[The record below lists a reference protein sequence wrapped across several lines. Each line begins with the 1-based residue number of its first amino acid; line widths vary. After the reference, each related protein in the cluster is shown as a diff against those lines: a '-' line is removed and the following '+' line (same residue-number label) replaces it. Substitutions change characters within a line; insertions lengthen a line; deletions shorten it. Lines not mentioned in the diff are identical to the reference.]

1 MTIATVI
8 PRHGAAIVRM
18 TLIPTLSL
26 TEKIAWISAR
36 EWPILGAVAALGVL
50 VAVGPRANVAS
61 LDPVLVIGYV
71 GGLLLTRAAV
81 SGVRRA
87 VVRLEVVTDQPVIR

>member
-1 MTIATVI
+1 MTSATVI

-18 TLIPTLSL
+18 TLVPTLSL
-26 TEKIAWISAR
+26 TEKIAWTAAR

-50 VAVGPRANVAS
+50 IAVGPRANLAS

-71 GGLLLTRAAV
+71 GGLLLTRAAAA
-81 SGVRRA
+81 GVRRA
-87 VVRLEVVTDQPVIR
+87 VVRLEVVTISQ